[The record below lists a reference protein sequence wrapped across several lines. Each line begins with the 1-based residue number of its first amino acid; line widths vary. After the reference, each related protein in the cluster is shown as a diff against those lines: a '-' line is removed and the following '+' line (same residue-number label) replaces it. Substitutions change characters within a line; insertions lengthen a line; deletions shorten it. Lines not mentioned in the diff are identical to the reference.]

1 VPRLT
6 LRPNTERPITI
17 SDGLNRLTTLARL
30 AVDLD
35 DAIRVRESG
44 RRLPCPARWDGRASE
59 RIAEVLVG
67 S

>member
-1 VPRLT
+1 
-6 LRPNTERPITI
+6 
-17 SDGLNRLTTLARL
+17 LNRLTTLARL